1 MHEKCMKKDVPRVT
15 QEELIEMNQ
24 IRLKMGELCL
34 AIPKGMKLCCSFERI
49 EGMEEDFSNGSGY

>member
-1 MHEKCMKKDVPRVT
+1 MKKDVPRVT

-24 IRLKMGELCL
+24 IRLKMGELCR